1 MTQHT
6 LHGCIIKEVS
16 IDIAFKLKKK
26 TLFIFTLYCSEE
38 YAVED
43 FCFTFSFL
51 VQFHP
56 SFLLTLFGCWLD
68 NRSANLKKKF
78 TCKAVWLYLYSQIVN
93 LNQMILVMLH
103 QAIGITTDANPE
115 VEEQLQQQ
123 SKSKV

>member
-68 NRSANLKKKF
+68 NRSANLKKKNLL
-78 TCKAVWLYLYSQIVN
+78 VRLYGYIY
-93 LNQMILVMLH
+93 IH
-103 QAIGITTDANPE
+103 R
-115 VEEQLQQQ
+115 
-123 SKSKV
+123 